1 MTQIF
6 MNYWEKIVWIY
17 LQQSSIKPHPRPCM
31 AKLSPDHSL
40 NWVFISKP
48 VLTATIDYTTSWAL
62 QNISADN
69 RFSESEITVKTN

>member
-1 MTQIF
+1 
-6 MNYWEKIVWIY
+6 
-17 LQQSSIKPHPRPCM
+17 M

-69 RFSESEITVKTN
+69 RFSESEITVKTNLTLYTLTSVCILFMLFSAN

>member
-1 MTQIF
+1 
-6 MNYWEKIVWIY
+6 
-17 LQQSSIKPHPRPCM
+17 M

-48 VLTATIDYTTSWAL
+48 VLTATVDYTTSWAL

-69 RFSESEITVKTN
+69 RFSESEIIMKTNLTLYTLTSVCILFMLFSAN